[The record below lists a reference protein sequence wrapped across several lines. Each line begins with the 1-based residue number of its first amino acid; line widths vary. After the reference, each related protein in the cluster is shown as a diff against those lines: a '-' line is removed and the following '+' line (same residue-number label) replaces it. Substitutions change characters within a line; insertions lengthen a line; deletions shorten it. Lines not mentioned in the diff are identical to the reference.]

1 MALPVINS
9 SPQYELVI
17 PSTGQKVEFRPY
29 LVKEE
34 KVLMVAFES
43 GDQKQATKAIG
54 NTLNACITTDDVD
67 VFELTTYDIEYLF
80 TQIRTKSVG
89 ETSRVVI
96 PCTSCEHKN
105 DVEINLETVQIE
117 NAENSTET
125 INLTDDI
132 LLELCYPTYRRILD
146 QESTGTGEDG
156 LVLAETCVK
165 AILTEEERFDVS
177 ELGDGELRDFLE
189 NLTTDQFKGI
199 TDFLIRIPKLEH
211 TVEFNCVQCKEANTS
226 TLRGMRDFLS

>member
-105 DVEINLETVQIE
+105 DVAKAR
-117 NAENSTET
+117 AEF
-125 INLTDDI
+125 
-132 LLELCYPTYRRILD
+132 
-146 QESTGTGEDG
+146 
-156 LVLAETCVK
+156 
-165 AILTEEERFDVS
+165 EERRGADFNYRPL
-177 ELGDGELRDFLE
+177 LGNRPPALDYR
-189 NLTTDQFKGI
+189 N
-199 TDFLIRIPKLEH
+199 
-211 TVEFNCVQCKEANTS
+211 
-226 TLRGMRDFLS
+226 